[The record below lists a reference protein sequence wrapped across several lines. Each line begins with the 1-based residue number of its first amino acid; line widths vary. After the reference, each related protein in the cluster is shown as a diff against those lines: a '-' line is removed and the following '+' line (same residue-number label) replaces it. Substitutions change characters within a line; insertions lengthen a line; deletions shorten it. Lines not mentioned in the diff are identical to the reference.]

1 MPSLIFRLFHQMILM
16 QPNLRAPSIF
26 PVLQTYVD
34 SSSTYENKS
43 DDLRREDYTFV
54 SVILF
59 TYMNIC
65 ICTFIGIALQFSSV
79 TQSCPTLCD
88 PMNCSTPGLSV
99 HHHLP
104 EFTQTHVHRVRDAIQ
119 PSQPRSS
126 RSPPAPNT
134 SQHHSLFP

>member
-79 TQSCPTLCD
+79 TQSCPTLCN
-88 PMNCSTPGLSV
+88 PMNHSTPGLLV
-99 HHHLP
+99 RHHLP
-104 EFTQTHVHRVRDAIQ
+104 EFTQTHVHRVSDTIQ
-119 PSQPRSS
+119 PSHPGSS
-126 RSPPAPNT
+126 PSLPTSNS
-134 SQHHSLFP
+134 SQHQSLFQ

>member
-79 TQSCPTLCD
+79 TQSCLTICD
-88 PMNCSTPGLSV
+88 LMNRSTPGLPV
-99 HHHLP
+99 HHHLL
-104 EFTQTHVHRVRDAIQ
+104 EFTQTHVHRVRDTMQ
-119 PSQPRSS
+119 PSHPRSS
-126 RSPPAPNT
+126 PSPPAPNL
-134 SQHHSLFP
+134 SQHQSLFQ